1 MFSFLVSLLVSLV
14 LGLSLT
20 IVFWPLGLL
29 NLAYAASIIFT
40 ALGLSLGFSASLY
53 LLGKLLLGLPT
64 FVFIAIEISLA
75 FLFFSLSFNK
85 IKKCFIKSELK
96 LPRFNLRRVLQPK
109 PQRILAFAFLTALI
123 VNIFS
128 FVLLSVRAPHGGWDA
143 WAIWNM
149 RARFIFRSGEYW
161 RNAFS
166 SAITWSHLDYP
177 LLIPSLVTR
186 SWTYVG
192 DEITLVPATLAAV
205 FTFSTLGFL
214 VSSLSVLSGKKQ
226 GYIAGLLLLSSPI
239 FIKYGASQCADV
251 PLGFFI
257 LSTIVLLTYRDIHNY
272 GSIRKDYALTVLAG
286 FMTGFAASTKN
297 EGMLF
302 VVAVIM
308 AQVLSLIFANTN
320 KEYRS
325 QIKQIS
331 LFLLSLLPLLGLL
344 LYFKSNIAPSSEFFA
359 PQNLKNVFGKISDL
373 SRYIVIVKEF
383 SKQFGYYVAI
393 LGACLL
399 FLGFKLDRQKLAS
412 MTTAPLTIFLML
424 LGYACVY
431 LVTPYDLGWHLV
443 SSLDRL
449 LLQLWPVSVFTCF
462 LVIRT
467 RPKEMNSTVSQ
478 SIESRPT

>member
-1 MFSFLVSLLVSLV
+1 M
-14 LGLSLT
+14 
-20 IVFWPLGLL
+20 
-29 NLAYAASIIFT
+29 IFT
-40 ALGLSLGFSASLY
+40 ALGLSLGSSASLY

-64 FVFIAIEISLA
+64 LVFFAIEISLV
-75 FLFFSLSFNK
+75 FLLFSISFEK
-85 IKKCFIKSELK
+85 IKRCFIKSELK
-96 LPRFNLRRVLQPK
+96 LPCFDLRSVLQPK
-109 PQRILAFAFLTALI
+109 PQRILPFAFLIALI

-128 FVLLSVRAPHGGWDA
+128 FLLLSVREPHGGWDA

-149 RARFIFRSGEYW
+149 RARFIFRSGEHW

-166 SAITWSHLDYP
+166 SAMAWSHIDYP

-186 SWTYVG
+186 SWAYVG
-192 DEITLVPATLAAV
+192 DETTLVPATLAAV

-226 GYIAGLLLLSSPI
+226 GSIAGLLLLSSPV
-239 FIKYGASQCADV
+239 FIKFGASQCADI

-257 LSTIVLLTYRDIHNY
+257 LSTIVLLTYRDIYNY
-272 GSIRKDYALTVLAG
+272 NSLRKNYTLTILAG

-302 VVAVIM
+302 LVAVST
-308 AQVLSLIFANTN
+308 AQILLLPFANTK

-325 QIKQIS
+325 QLKQVC
-331 LFLLSLLPLLGLL
+331 LFLLGLLPLLGLL
-344 LYFKSNIAPSSEFFA
+344 LYFKGNIAPSSEFLDS
-359 PQNLKNVFGKISDL
+359 QNLKNVFSRISDF

-383 SKQFGYYVAI
+383 SKQLGYYVAI

-399 FLGFKLDRQKLAS
+399 FLGFKLEKQKLAGI
-412 MTTAPLTIFLML
+412 TTALLTIFLML

-431 LVTPYDLGWHLV
+431 LITPYDLSWHLV

-449 LLQLWPVSVFTCF
+449 LIQLWPVSVFTCF
-462 LVIRT
+462 LVIRI
-467 RPKEMNSTVSQ
+467 RHKEMNLTVSQ